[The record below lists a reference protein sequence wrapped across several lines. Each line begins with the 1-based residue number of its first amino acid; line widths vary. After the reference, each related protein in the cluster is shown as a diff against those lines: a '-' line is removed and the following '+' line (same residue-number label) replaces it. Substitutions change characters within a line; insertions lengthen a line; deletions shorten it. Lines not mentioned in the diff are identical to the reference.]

1 MKLKSNCENKYFQI
15 LSQTNKNIPVIVS
28 LLLIIKAN
36 VLKNEIFYLF
46 AIFFRF
52 LGLLI
57 ICGYYNSSSSSSIE
71 GITISNFFRSFCFYG
86 LIEKVKISNLT
97 YLALSIVI
105 FFLLIIIIFFY
116 LKIIHDIK
124 NKNKLEKI
132 SIFKIQII
140 VDHLIFLFFPY
151 IIEFLSF
158 IFYIEFNGDKF
169 IIKKSLSSFLNM
181 IIVFLNGISII
192 GYNIQSFFYILSINS
207 PFDDTNDEIKFKYGR
222 NKIIIISILQNI
234 IIIESLVLYLNN
246 NNLMI
251 YTITINILLLIIFLI
266 LYLYYR
272 NDFNYNTNTNYLI
285 NILSIFCFFSIIF
298 EMISYFV
305 GYTIESYVTLFFYTI
320 CKLIITLGFEYIL
333 NNIYEDKMINL
344 LTDEIFKI
352 FNDKNIT
359 ENQKYN
365 CFYYFIEMIKKIKD
379 NKDNGNTEKLVD
391 VILLHQSKCHHVE
404 CKCKYIEIFPYGK
417 KYIDEYIKNLLERI
431 NFLFE
436 STFVELDYLK
446 NYDLVLLLSEHY
458 YNYKNNPIF
467 SYSMIQTVLLFN
479 IKSLNINQILI
490 LYSALYKYIV
500 KCNDIYENDFWDK
513 NSEEMEKQMLERT
526 KIKFFKSIFINYKY
540 LMKVKKILYKY
551 SNDILQLVKYKE
563 NMEETIQ
570 LVKDENNDII
580 KIESSFLTLK
590 NVNNIKNILLGEFIL
605 KDNLLKYIRKLD
617 ANKIPIEMIYKSV
630 LFSELFLCGKVPDE
644 IMSLVLSINSD
655 INSFFKK
662 IEQNIL
668 LTLEEIFKKKSYDEI
683 KVSNANDGDKFNNK
697 DNLEEVSVDIESN
710 IEIII

>member
-1 MKLKSNCENKYFQI
+1 
-15 LSQTNKNIPVIVS
+15 
-28 LLLIIKAN
+28 
-36 VLKNEIFYLF
+36 
-46 AIFFRF
+46 
-52 LGLLI
+52 
-57 ICGYYNSSSSSSIE
+57 
-71 GITISNFFRSFCFYG
+71 
-86 LIEKVKISNLT
+86 
-97 YLALSIVI
+97 
-105 FFLLIIIIFFY
+105 
-116 LKIIHDIK
+116 
-124 NKNKLEKI
+124 
-132 SIFKIQII
+132 
-140 VDHLIFLFFPY
+140 
-151 IIEFLSF
+151 
-158 IFYIEFNGDKF
+158 
-169 IIKKSLSSFLNM
+169 
-181 IIVFLNGISII
+181 
-192 GYNIQSFFYILSINS
+192 
-207 PFDDTNDEIKFKYGR
+207 
-222 NKIIIISILQNI
+222 
-234 IIIESLVLYLNN
+234 
-246 NNLMI
+246 
-251 YTITINILLLIIFLI
+251 
-266 LYLYYR
+266 
-272 NDFNYNTNTNYLI
+272 
-285 NILSIFCFFSIIF
+285 
-298 EMISYFV
+298 MISYFV

-379 NKDNGNTEKLVD
+379 NKDNVNTEKLVD